1 MAHLPSLV
9 YDLAFILITA
19 GVITLLF
26 KWLKQPLVLGY
37 IVAGILTGPYL
48 NLLPFSLSDTSNV
61 QTWAEI
67 GVIFLLFALGLE
79 FSFKKLASVG
89 KPAILTAVIEVLGM
103 MGLGYLT
110 GHFLGWTSI
119 DSLFLGCMLSMSS
132 TTIIIKAFTDLS
144 IREQAFTK
152 IVFGILVVEDLVAI
166 VMMVLLSTLTTGAH
180 VDGEMVFSNITRLIY
195 FLTLWFLAGIFMIPS
210 LLKLVKKHLS
220 DETLLI
226 VSIGLCLTMVVVAVN
241 TGFSAAL
248 GAFIMGSILAE
259 TIHVKRI
266 EHVVEPLK
274 NLFGAVFFISVGMMV
289 DPASLLVY
297 WKPILVVSLVTLIG
311 KLIISTLGV
320 LLSGERL
327 KTSMQSGFSL
337 AQIGEFAFIIA
348 TLGISLGVMSEF
360 LYPIV
365 IAVSVITTFATPYL
379 IRLSSPAFQLFEHIV
394 PQSWRGKF
402 AQYMQPKDKTKIQ
415 EAWTQLLK
423 EYAFNLFSLA
433 LVVFSVLFLS
443 KTYFLDAMQQWI
455 PGLWGKVV
463 VFVVTL
469 LVLAPFLKAIVSDYG
484 KSATILL
491 NLWMDRRDNRRLLLA
506 LMGVRVLFA
515 YLSVLYLINN
525 CFGIPLLLNI
535 LLAVGLT
542 YAIYQSKWLLKHFLK
557 MESRFLINLNERQME
572 ENYHKIQSNRGV
584 MELNDMQKNHWLD
597 YKLYTCAFRTKANS
611 PYVGMRIRD
620 LDVRSRYNLI
630 IIRVRTKEND
640 IINIPSGDYVIQK
653 GDSVRFVGSKRALR
667 ALQEVEQLTLS
678 FVDHSFMTLHG
689 FSILEYER
697 KQEKERILCAGLP
710 LSEKSPFTGKN
721 LMQLAL
727 GAKSQCL
734 AIGLERGDH
743 QIVNPEADLV
753 FEVGDVVWLLGSEKT
768 VSRLIKENVLVY

>member
-248 GAFIMGSILAE
+248 GAFIMGSIMAE

-365 IAVSVITTFATPYL
+365 IAVSVITTFTTPYL

-415 EAWTQLLK
+415 EAWSQLLK

-443 KTYFLDAMQQWI
+443 KTFFLDAMQQWI

-597 YKLYTCAFRTKANS
+597 YKFYTCAFRTKANS

-640 IINIPSGDYVIQK
+640 FINIPSGDYVIQK
-653 GDSVRFVGSKRALR
+653 GDSVRFAGRKRALR